1 MDTQSLSLVS
11 MNEVIRRTSL
21 SRTSI
26 DKFRARGEFPKPVTL
41 TEQRI
46 AFVETEV
53 NEWINRRIAGSRR
66 KR

>member
-1 MDTQSLSLVS
+1 MVTPSPSLVS

-41 TEQRI
+41 TDQRI
-46 AFVETEV
+46 AFVEAEV
-53 NEWINRRIAGSRR
+53 TEWINRRIAESRR
-66 KR
+66 KW